1 MRRKLDTEVCADDT
15 YPVSTAE
22 ATGSGVEIVAVHAL
36 NQRTPQQILHHR
48 HRCGWICTMKLTGRQ
63 IQQIRDALLDAYPTA
78 DSLRMMV
85 RIELEQELAAIAGGE
100 NQRVL
105 VFNLVSWAERNGCV
119 QELIAG
125 AYEEMPGNREL
136 RRLARWWRLFVSQG
150 AEQVVTSPLEVA
162 DGTRE
167 RASIDLFLSYS
178 RRDTDAMHVV
188 LDVLRGAG
196 LAVWTDAGIEPGTQ
210 DWEEA
215 ISEALDQAPAMV
227 VLLSPNAKAS
237 RWVRR
242 EIVYAQGMGEP
253 IYPVLICGDEAHAV
267 PLVVAGVQWVDG
279 RTDLARAVQEE
290 LLPTLE
296 KAMAKLVLQP
306 AAAPTSIIVPVAD
319 KRSVQNASPAYP
331 AAVPAVRTDIVQ
343 AAPTE
348 RSEAAPEEEGAIV
361 VTPCPIAAPTP
372 KSGVDEAPPG
382 VTRWWRT
389 IPYPIRSWIAGSLLV
404 LLVALVVGM
413 VWIMVA
419 PAAGP
424 GHGHTADGPP
434 PTATPAGV
442 NTASSDAVY
451 AIAAPPTGSPT
462 GSPVS
467 TAMSSM
473 TDTAT
478 TAPIAIPVATSTSTG
493 VPTATPT
500 AAAPAPTAAP
510 SPTETL
516 SAAPTATPTL
526 TPTAISTATFTPS
539 TMGTVTV
546 TPTRNPRTPPPAK
559 EIEFV
564 AIPAGPIVIGAQDS
578 EPLWRDNEK
587 PPAAVNLA
595 AFAISRTEV
604 TNGQYARCVHARGCT
619 APANNVWEK
628 PGYANYPVTH
638 VTWEQAN
645 DFAAFV
651 GGRLPTEA
659 EWEKACRGPDGYNY
673 PWSYAYPTRELANY
687 HEYIGGITP
696 VEMFSPKGDSAYGL
710 ADMAGNVWEWTSSQ
724 YRTYPYVVDDGREN
738 QEEDAL
744 RVQRGGAWMTRD
756 DAYLRCAARVGVSQG
771 RSQNNIGFR
780 VAR

>member
-1 MRRKLDTEVCADDT
+1 
-15 YPVSTAE
+15 
-22 ATGSGVEIVAVHAL
+22 
-36 NQRTPQQILHHR
+36 
-48 HRCGWICTMKLTGRQ
+48 MKLTGRQ

-85 RIELEQELAAIAGGE
+85 RIELEQDLAAIAGGE

-136 RRLARWWRLFVSQG
+136 RRLARWWRLYVSQG
-150 AEQVVTSPLEVA
+150 AEPVVTSPLEVA
-162 DGTRE
+162 DGTRN
-167 RASIDLFLSYS
+167 RVSIDLFLSYS
-178 RRDTDAMHVV
+178 RRDANEMHVV

-279 RTDLARAVQEE
+279 RTDLARAVKEE
-290 LLPTLE
+290 LVPTLE
-296 KAMAKLVLQP
+296 KAMAGLVPPP
-306 AAAPTSIIVPVAD
+306 AAAPASIIVPVAD
-319 KRSVQNASPAYP
+319 EMSVRNASPAYP
-331 AAVPAVRTDIVQ
+331 APVPAVRTDIVQ
-343 AAPTE
+343 AEPAA
-348 RSEAAPEEEGAIV
+348 RSAAALEEESAIV
-361 VTPCPIAAPTP
+361 VKPWPVAAPTP
-372 KSGVDEAPPG
+372 KSGVDKAQLG

-389 IPYPIRSWIAGSLLV
+389 IPYQVRGWIAGSLLV

-419 PAAGP
+419 PAADP
-424 GHGHTADGPP
+424 GHGRTADGPP
-434 PTATPAGV
+434 PSTATPAGV
-442 NTASSDAVY
+442 NTASPDAVY
-451 AIAAPPTGSPT
+451 AIATPPT

-478 TAPIAIPVATSTSTG
+478 TASIAMPIATSTATD

-500 AAAPAPTAAP
+500 TATPAPTAAP
-510 SPTETL
+510 TATETP
-516 SAAPTATPTL
+516 SEAPTATHTYSPTAVPTM
-526 TPTAISTATFTPS
+526 TPTARSTATFPPS
-539 TMGTVTV
+539 AVGNVTV

-564 AIPAGPIVIGAQDS
+564 EIPAGPVAIGAQESDRFG
-578 EPLWRDNEK
+578 RDNEK
-587 PPAAVNLA
+587 PSVVVNLA
-595 AFAISRTEV
+595 AFAISRIEV
-604 TNGQYARCVHARGCT
+604 TNGQYARCVHARRCT
-619 APANNVWEK
+619 APANDVWEK
-628 PGYANYPVTH
+628 DGHANYPVTD
-638 VTWEQAN
+638 VTWQQAN
-645 DFAAFV
+645 DFAAFA

-659 EWEKACRGPDGYNY
+659 EWEKACRGPGGYNY
-673 PWSYAYPTRELANY
+673 PWGNAYPTRDRANY
-687 HEYIGGITP
+687 HEYFGGTTP
-696 VEMFSPKGDSAYGL
+696 VEKFSAKGNSAYGL

-724 YRTYPYVVDDGREN
+724 YRTYPYAVDDGREN

-744 RVQRGGAWMTRD
+744 RVQRGGAWMSPD
-756 DAYLRCAARVGVSQG
+756 DAYLRCAARIGVSPS
-771 RSQNNIGFR
+771 RRQNSIGFR
-780 VAR
+780 IAR